1 MSELKPCP
9 FCGKETAEVECDG
22 AFWWVK
28 CQSCGAS
35 GHVYWFILNN
45 GNARDIVID
54 NWNTRPI
61 EDALNARIAELE
73 LRLDVYNGNMYDVVV
88 DENAKLEA
96 QVVILK
102 GMNFDFAGSLF
113 KANKR
118 IAELEAERRW
128 IPVSE
133 RLPERDGF
141 YLVLENVNQ
150 VAGYYHWCKVFGW
163 NTDGGRTNIQSVT
176 HWMPLPEPPEVE
188 K

>member
-1 MSELKPCP
+1 MSEKSDWEKGYDQAMMRTYGERKALK
-9 FCGKETAEVECDG
+9 A
-22 AFWWVK
+22 
-28 CQSCGAS
+28 
-35 GHVYWFILNN
+35 
-45 GNARDIVID
+45 
-54 NWNTRPI
+54 
-61 EDALNARIAELE
+61 
-73 LRLDVYNGNMYDVVV
+73 
-88 DENAKLEA
+88 
-96 QVVILK
+96 
-102 GMNFDFAGSLF
+102 
-113 KANKR
+113 R

-176 HWMPLPEPPEVE
+176 HWMPLPEPPEV

>member
-1 MSELKPCP
+1 MKISEHANYLLNEFGRLQFDYAAYCKPN
-9 FCGKETAEVECDG
+9 GESLRNEARNNLET
-22 AFWWVK
+22 
-28 CQSCGAS
+28 
-35 GHVYWFILNN
+35 Y
-45 GNARDIVID
+45 
-54 NWNTRPI
+54 
-61 EDALNARIAELE
+61 
-73 LRLDVYNGNMYDVVV
+73 
-88 DENAKLEA
+88 
-96 QVVILK
+96 
-102 GMNFDFAGSLF
+102 
-113 KANKR
+113 

-188 K
+188 